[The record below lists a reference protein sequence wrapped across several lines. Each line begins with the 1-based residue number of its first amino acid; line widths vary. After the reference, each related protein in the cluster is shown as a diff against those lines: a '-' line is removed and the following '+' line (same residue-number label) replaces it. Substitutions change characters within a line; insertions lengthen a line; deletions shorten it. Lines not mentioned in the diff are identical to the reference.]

1 MKAPMIPVSWG
12 ELIDKITILEI
23 KVEKLSAPEAIAN
36 VQNELDRISLECQT
50 VILSR
55 KEIGQ
60 LKYQLLTANKALWK
74 TEDEIRDKERE
85 KAFDEDFIKLARLVY
100 RQNDERAKLKRLI
113 NNLMNSDLIE
123 EKSYKEY

>member
-23 KVEKLSAPEAIAN
+23 KVEKLSAPEAVAN
-36 VQNELDRISLECQT
+36 VKKELNRLLLECPRN
-50 VILSR
+50 ILSR
-55 KEIGQ
+55 KDIEQ
-60 LKYQLLTANKALWK
+60 LKYQLLTVNQALWK

-85 KAFDEDFIKLARLVY
+85 KAFDEYFIKLARLVY